1 MSGLGQKMPGWFDL
15 ATLDKLT
22 NSTHDDEA
30 GMMSSIASID
40 ALIQA
45 EVDAGI
51 PEEKIIVGGFSQG
64 GVIAILTGLTTRRK
78 LGGIVGLSCWVGL
91 NHKVQEVR

>member
-1 MSGLGQKMPGWFDL
+1 MLQSV
-15 ATLDKLT
+15 
-22 NSTHDDEA
+22 
-30 GMMSSIASID
+30 ASVD

-64 GVIAILTGLTTRRK
+64 GAVAILTALTTKRK
-78 LGGIVGLSCWVGL
+78 LAGTVGLSCWVVL
-91 NHKVQEVR
+91 NHKIGEVCRYGTSGSTFRVEVEGLR